1 LSKSLYETLG
11 VSENASA
18 DEIKKAYRKLARK
31 YHPDINK
38 SPEAEEKF
46 KEINAAYEILSDPEK
61 KAQYD
66 QMGDSLFGG
75 QSFHDFAGSQG
86 GVDLDE
92 ILRSI
97 FGGGGFGGF
106 GSAGGG
112 FGGSRGGFSSGGFG
126 GGGFGGFGGAYS
138 EPNLDLETS
147 ITIPFNTAALG
158 GKHSVTVNGE
168 TFDIK
173 IPAGIKSGEK
183 LRVKGKGQKAGGR
196 AGDLYIRVN
205 VAPSPEY
212 TRDGNDLTK
221 QVDVP
226 LKMALFGGKLPVQT
240 LHKEI
245 TVKIPKGI
253 RCGQKLRV
261 KGQGIMD
268 RKTKQMGD
276 LYLKL
281 NVVLPKV
288 EELDPELAKMMEEKL
303 PG

>member
-11 VSENASA
+11 VSESASA

-61 KAQYD
+61 KRQYD
-66 QMGDSLFGG
+66 QVGDNMFGG
-75 QSFHDFAGSQG
+75 QSFHDFAGAQG
-86 GVDLDE
+86 GADLDE

-97 FGGGGFGGF
+97 FGGGGGF
-106 GSAGGG
+106 SGFSSGGGG
-112 FGGSRGGFSSGGFG
+112 FGGGHS
-126 GGGFGGFGGAYS
+126 GGGFGGFGGFGGAHA

-158 GKHSVTVNGE
+158 GKHSLTVNGE

-183 LRVKGKGQKAGGR
+183 LRVRGKGQKMGSR
-196 AGDLYIRVN
+196 AGDLYIKVN

-212 TRDGNDLTK
+212 TRDGNNLTK
-221 QVDVP
+221 EVEIP
-226 LKMALFGGKLPVQT
+226 LKTALFGGKVPVKT

-253 RCGQKLRV
+253 KCGQKLRV
-261 KGQGIMD
+261 KEQGIMD

-281 NVVLPKV
+281 NVILPKV

-303 PG
+303 PE